1 MQYRAP
7 QQSLT
12 QADLFHNALMAS
24 GYPARRQAA
33 IKPRLAIAT
42 TAKESG
48 YSEMAL
54 SGQPEQCLQWL
65 APMLRDLAST
75 PGDRWLTLLNPP
87 QLVSHAWLR
96 ATGLDP
102 QRILI
107 VRSNGRM
114 QGHQLCQELLSL
126 GCSHT
131 VISWLATDADVIAR
145 LEQAARQG
153 QCKSLN
159 IRMP

>member
-1 MQYRAP
+1 MQYRHP

-24 GYPARRQAA
+24 GYPARQQV
-33 IKPRLAIAT
+33 
-42 TAKESG
+42 AKDQPSNVNSSKDSG

-65 APMLRDLAST
+65 APVLRDLANA
-75 PGDRWLTLLNPP
+75 PGTRWLTLLNPP

-114 QGHQLCQELLSL
+114 QGQQLCQELLAL

-131 VISWLATDADVIAR
+131 VISWLTTDAEDCAR
-145 LEQAARQG
+145 LDQAARKG

>member
-24 GYPARRQAA
+24 GFPARRETRPVPNLPSAHN
-33 IKPRLAIAT
+33 T
-42 TAKESG
+42 SDSG

-54 SGQPEQCLQWL
+54 SGQPQQCLQWL
-65 APMLRDLAST
+65 APVLRDLANT

-114 QGHQLCQELLSL
+114 QGNQLCQELLSL

-131 VISWLATDADVIAR
+131 VISWLSTDAAVSAQ
-145 LEQAARQG
+145 LEKAARQG